1 MQLVTKNKNMKGNK
15 NMDIEFQEFL
25 NKDIGYGNTL
35 KNKKMKLLNEI
46 KESIKK
52 DKQFLEQA
60 TDIDFKKWK
69 KKIDFDIFSN
79 IIDEY
84 IETEK
89 KNHTA
94 MLEEGNSQI
103 EKIVISYYGN
113 PYVTFIL
120 CIQAIINQKQLL
132 LEAGKFM
139 LSTNTFIINMINQ
152 ILQEN
157 HLPKLLTHCI
167 EIVEEK
173 SIIEKEIKTIIIG
186 ATQNKAKYLGK
197 YIYIPYNN
205 YIIYC
210 VDEELEELS
219 NSIYD
224 YAFNNFFEAEV
235 LFEEDIEEA
244 IEIINLKKDCIAVI
258 LTKDINLQN
267 LFKERI
273 QNKLYINENPFV
285 KEEINIPVDCL
296 ETKREK

>member
-1 MQLVTKNKNMKGNK
+1 MKGNK

-46 KESIKK
+46 KESITK
-52 DKQFLEQA
+52 DKAFLEQSA
-60 TDIDFKKWK
+60 EIDFKKWK
-69 KKIDFDIFSN
+69 KKMDFDTFSK
-79 IIDEY
+79 IIDQY
-84 IETEK
+84 IEMEK
-89 KNHTA
+89 RNYSA
-94 MLEEGNSQI
+94 MTEEGNSQI

-113 PYVTFIL
+113 PYVTLIL
-120 CIQAIINQKQLL
+120 CIQAIIYQKQLL
-132 LEAGKFM
+132 LEAGEFM
-139 LSTNTFIINMINQ
+139 LSTNAFIVNMINQ

-157 HLPKLLTHCI
+157 HLPKLLIHCI
-167 EIVEEK
+167 EIVDK
-173 SIIEKEIKTIIIG
+173 KAIIEKEIKTIIIG
-186 ATQNKAKYLGK
+186 ATQNKAEYLGK

-210 VDEELEELS
+210 MDEELEELS

-258 LTKDINLQN
+258 LTKDTKLQN
-267 LFKERI
+267 LFREKI
-273 QNKLYINENPFV
+273 KNKLYINENPFS

-296 ETKREK
+296 ETKKEK

>member
-1 MQLVTKNKNMKGNK
+1 
-15 NMDIEFQEFL
+15 MDIEFQEFL
-25 NKDIGYGNTL
+25 NKDIRYGNTL

-46 KESIKK
+46 KESIAK
-52 DKQFLEQA
+52 DKLFLEQA
-60 TDIDFKKWK
+60 ANIDFRKWK
-69 KKIDFDIFSN
+69 KKIDFNIFYN

-84 IETEK
+84 IEMEK

-94 MLEEGNSQI
+94 MIEEGNSQV

-120 CIQAIINQKQLL
+120 SIQAIIYQKQLL
-132 LEAGKFM
+132 LEAGEFM
-139 LSTNTFIINMINQ
+139 VSINTFIVNMINQ

-157 HLPKLLTHCI
+157 HLPKLLIHCI
-167 EIVEEK
+167 EIEDEK
-173 SIIEKEIKTIIIG
+173 EIIEKEIKTIIIG

-197 YIYIPYNN
+197 YVYIPYNN

-210 VDEELEELS
+210 VDEELERLS

-235 LFEEDIEEA
+235 LWEEDIEEA
-244 IEIINLKKDCIAVI
+244 IKIINLKKDCMAVI

-267 LFKERI
+267 LFKDKI
-273 QNKLYINENPFV
+273 QNKLYINENPFF
-285 KEEINIPVDCL
+285 KEEINIPMNCL
-296 ETKREK
+296 EIQ